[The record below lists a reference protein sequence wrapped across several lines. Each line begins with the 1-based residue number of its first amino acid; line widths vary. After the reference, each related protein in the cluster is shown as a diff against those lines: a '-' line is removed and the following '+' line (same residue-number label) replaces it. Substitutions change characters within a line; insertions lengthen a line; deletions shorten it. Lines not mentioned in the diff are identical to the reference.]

1 MKKVSGEIFRDS
13 PAGERR
19 RDAPNTRTPLPF
31 PLERISEI
39 PQRPDDFR
47 LLERIPFT
55 KEGQIWPMQL
65 SESVGD
71 ELPMVLLDTETTG
84 LSADDES
91 IIELGMVKVTYSPST
106 QRLVSILDVVSAYD
120 DPGKPVPGVITEL
133 TGITTEMVRGQRI
146 DDRLVASWLDDDPLV
161 VAHNAA
167 FDRPFF
173 ERRFAGQG
181 DKAWA
186 CSANGIDWKALGF
199 ESRKLEYLL
208 LRLGWFYEGH
218 RAMTD
223 CLAMAWLFHLVP
235 EALGNL
241 LSEADKRMVLVRS
254 FGAPYEV
261 KDFLKER
268 GYRWHDGAQG
278 ANKHWWREIA
288 ESELTGEQTFLDDLY
303 HRGAEHAHYD
313 YKDAR
318 NRFKAL

>member
-1 MKKVSGEIFRDS
+1 MKKFSGKIFRDS
-13 PAGERR
+13 REAVRR

-31 PLERISEI
+31 PLERLSEI

-47 LLERIPFT
+47 LLERIPLT

-65 SESVGD
+65 SEPVGD

-91 IIELGMVKVTYSPST
+91 IIELGMAKVAYSPSA
-106 QRLVSILDVVSAYD
+106 RRIASIVDVISLYE
-120 DPGKPVPGVITEL
+120 DPGKPIPAIITEL
-133 TGITTEMVRGQRI
+133 TGITDDRVQGHRI
-146 DDRLVASWLDDDPLV
+146 DDALVVSWLADDPLV
-161 VAHNAA
+161 VAHNAQ

-173 ERRFAGQG
+173 DARFKGLTHL
-181 DKAWA
+181 AWA
-186 CSANGIDWKALGF
+186 CSASGIDWKALGF

-218 RAMTD
+218 RAATD
-223 CLAMAWLFHLVP
+223 CLAMAWLFHLLP
-235 EALGNL
+235 ESLDNL
-241 LSEADKRMVLVRS
+241 LSEADKRTVLVRA

-268 GYRWHDGAQG
+268 GYRWHDGTQG
-278 ANKHWWREIA
+278 ANKHWWRGIA

-303 HRGAEHAHYD
+303 QRGAELSHYD
-313 YKDAR
+313 YRDAR
-318 NRFKAL
+318 NRFKLP